1 MVPSKKITVGTKRP
15 LLSIRFPHVQTIT
28 VLALGF
34 LGGNLLFL
42 PMISLIGKS
51 VPGVYQESVA
61 TIAAL
66 FKDGMLLILG
76 YYFRDRQPP
85 KDPTPIEVPK

>member
-1 MVPSKKITVGTKRP
+1 MLPRKKTTKGAKAP
-15 LLSIRFPHVQTIT
+15 LISVTFPHVNTIT

-34 LGGNLLFL
+34 LSGNLLFL
-42 PMISLIGKS
+42 PMISAIGKNVPDTYQDS
-51 VPGVYQESVA
+51 VS

-85 KDPTPIEVPK
+85 RPANPDEVSK

>member
-1 MVPSKKITVGTKRP
+1 MLP
-15 LLSIRFPHVQTIT
+15 LDKPTNGGKQPLFSFRFPKVHTIT

-42 PMISLIGKS
+42 PMIALIGKQ
-51 VPGVYQESVA
+51 VPEVYQESVS
-61 TIAAL
+61 TVAAL

-76 YYFRDRQPP
+76 YYFRDRQQPP
-85 KDPTPIEVPK
+85 AQQ